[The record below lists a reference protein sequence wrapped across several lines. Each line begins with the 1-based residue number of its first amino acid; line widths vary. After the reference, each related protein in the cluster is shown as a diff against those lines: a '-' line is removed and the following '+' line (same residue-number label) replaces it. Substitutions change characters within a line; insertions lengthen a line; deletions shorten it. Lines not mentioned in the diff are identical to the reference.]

1 MDKIVNAVNKH
12 QARWPKGYVMAVIQD
27 DVEVTYG
34 EFMQCV
40 REMSEHIV
48 SLEFM
53 GGKWQQNGITNKEV
67 SKEFFSDCG
76 EVVKISDAAGS
87 EWVKLNPVGIP
98 EQLLKSYQMNK
109 GGYGTL

>member
-1 MDKIVNAVNKH
+1 MNSKSMK
-12 QARWPKGYVMAVIQD
+12 D
-27 DVEVTYG
+27 DET
-34 EFMQCV
+34 
-40 REMSEHIV
+40 
-48 SLEFM
+48 LEFM
-53 GGKWQQNGITNKEV
+53 GGKWQQNGIKNSEV

>member
-1 MDKIVNAVNKH
+1 MNSKSM
-12 QARWPKGYVMAVIQD
+12 KGAD
-27 DVEVTYG
+27 P
-34 EFMQCV
+34 
-40 REMSEHIV
+40 
-48 SLEFM
+48 LEFM
-53 GGKWQQNGITNKEV
+53 GGKWQQNGITNKEI